1 MSRNPKIVLIA
12 KNNDISYHA
21 YSSTKNILLK
31 IVNIDLE
38 LNNNF
43 FDKSFIYIKCNSIL
57 NSSMHKNI

>member
-21 YSSTKNILLK
+21 YYSTKNILLK
-31 IVNIDLE
+31 IVNIDLK
-38 LNNNF
+38 LNNHF
-43 FDKSFIYIKCNSIL
+43 SYKSFIYIKCNSIL